1 LSSFPA
7 KPSQA
12 PAVEEKAPVE
22 ITKTKTGRVVKSS
35 APQKV
40 AKTVKAKKSAT
51 TPKKAAPK
59 KAAAKK

>member
-1 LSSFPA
+1 MTN
-7 KPSQA
+7 PSQA

-40 AKTVKAKKSAT
+40 AKTVKAKKAAT
-51 TPKKAAPK
+51 TTTKKAAPK

>member
-1 LSSFPA
+1 M
-7 KPSQA
+7 
-12 PAVEEKAPVE
+12 E

-40 AKTVKAKKSAT
+40 AKTVKTKKAT
-51 TPKKAAPK
+51 TTKKAAPK

>member
-1 LSSFPA
+1 LCSA
-7 KPSQA
+7 NPSQA

-40 AKTVKAKKSAT
+40 AKTVKAKKAT
-51 TPKKAAPK
+51 TTKKAAPK

>member
-1 LSSFPA
+1 LANPF
-7 KPSQA
+7 QA
-12 PAVEEKAPVE
+12 PAVEEKVPVE

-40 AKTVKAKKSAT
+40 AKTVKAKKAT
-51 TPKKAAPK
+51 TTKKAAPK